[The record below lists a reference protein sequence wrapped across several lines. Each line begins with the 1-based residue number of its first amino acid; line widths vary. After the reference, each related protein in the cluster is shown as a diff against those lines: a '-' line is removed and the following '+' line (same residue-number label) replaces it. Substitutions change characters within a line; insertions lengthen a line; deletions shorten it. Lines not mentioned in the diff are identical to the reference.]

1 MLGKYAGALLA
12 VLTPAFLLI
21 MAGAALFVAQGLP
34 LSFLGQAALA
44 FLGINAPAYVFVGA
58 FALALPEVLPVRVF
72 QVLYTGYWFWG
83 NFLTP
88 TVLPTLNGTLL
99 TPKGD
104 FVAGALF
111 HVNAFMY
118 VEPYT
123 LLSAVASLLVLTGCA
138 AAALLYQVFLALMGV
153 DISPLGN
160 LAARQLAW
168 LTPSLAL
175 MGLGSVAALAFAQG
189 TGGALL
195 AGGMWLL
202 QLLLKDW
209 FAASPWARYLFV
221 FMAARYPDHPDF
233 WANQLCLMGI
243 TVVLVIGSALLLKR
257 EERYL

>member
-1 MLGKYAGALLA
+1 MSRFWGVTFYEYRMGIRRWGMWIAFVAAGGLQLSSWYGVVQQDPGRSSLQWAGALALICNMLMPVVGGIVMADRMARDKQLGTREVLWATPLPRLTYVLGKYAGALLA
-12 VLTPAFLLI
+12 VLTPVFLLI

-138 AAALLYQVFLALMGV
+138 AAAL
-153 DISPLGN
+153 
-160 LAARQLAW
+160 
-168 LTPSLAL
+168 
-175 MGLGSVAALAFAQG
+175 
-189 TGGALL
+189 
-195 AGGMWLL
+195 
-202 QLLLKDW
+202 
-209 FAASPWARYLFV
+209 FAA
-221 FMAARYPDHPDF
+221 
-233 WANQLCLMGI
+233 
-243 TVVLVIGSALLLKR
+243 
-257 EERYL
+257 ERYLTWQARRA

>member
-1 MLGKYAGALLA
+1 VLGKYAGALLA

-34 LSFLGQAALA
+34 LS

-138 AAALLYQVFLALMGV
+138 AAAL
-153 DISPLGN
+153 
-160 LAARQLAW
+160 
-168 LTPSLAL
+168 
-175 MGLGSVAALAFAQG
+175 
-189 TGGALL
+189 
-195 AGGMWLL
+195 
-202 QLLLKDW
+202 
-209 FAASPWARYLFV
+209 FAA
-221 FMAARYPDHPDF
+221 
-233 WANQLCLMGI
+233 
-243 TVVLVIGSALLLKR
+243 
-257 EERYL
+257 ERYLTWQARRA